1 VTRRRSYPD
10 GEKCKKY
17 YYCRECNDRI
27 ASLEERWGR
36 AVTVDRVPD
45 PELDRLKRRLGML
58 GRELEEPDDPAET
71 MAWLY
76 GLMTAEQVAARL
88 RAGRE
93 I

>member
-27 ASLEERWGR
+27 DSLERKWGR
-36 AVTVDRVPD
+36 DVTVDRVPTLEWD
-45 PELDRLKRRLGML
+45 ALRRRLGMAA
-58 GRELEEPDDPAET
+58 REMEEPDDPAET

-76 GLMTAEQVAARL
+76 SLMTAEQVFAKL
-88 RAGRE
+88 RAGSE